1 MKIAVIPPAS
11 LLHTYGIL
19 GDKYHLCLSHEVLTN
34 HSYAEFYQRR
44 RQEGDFVILD
54 NSAHEQLEGQSLD
67 QLVLAAK
74 TIGPSEIVLPD
85 RLFFGDDTIERS
97 TEAYARLRQE
107 FPATKLMGVPQ
118 GRTISEWVT
127 CLNALLSLGVD
138 TIGISKDYEVW
149 PGGLACR
156 VADVGER
163 HPSVDI
169 HMLGWGREL
178 WQLREIEESGLVRG
192 VDSAKPIVYAL
203 HGVELPDVISRET
216 TPKYPRRKN
225 DFFVGPEDGEY
236 PEEFHRIARANIAAF
251 RREARGARHVHAI
264 TTNHAV
270 GGLYTSTGVGTPTA
284 GTAFVYE

>member
-1 MKIAVIPPAS
+1 MKIAVIPPAT
-11 LLHTYGIL
+11 LLQSYGIL

-34 HSYAEFYQRR
+34 VGYAEFYQRR

-67 QLVLAAK
+67 QLVLAAQY
-74 TIGPSEIVLPD
+74 IGPSEIVLPD
-85 RLFFGDDTIERS
+85 RLFFGDDTLERS
-97 TEAYARLRQE
+97 TEAYERLRTE
-107 FPATKLMGVPQ
+107 FPSTKLMGVPQ

-127 CLNALLSLGVD
+127 CLEGLLQLGVD

-156 VADVGER
+156 VLDVGER

-169 HMLGWGREL
+169 HLLGWGREL
-178 WQLREIEESGLVRG
+178 WQLRNLEESGLVRG

-203 HGVELPDVISRET
+203 HGVELPDVITPET
-216 TPKYPRRKN
+216 APKYPRRKN
-225 DFFVGPEDGEY
+225 DFFVGPKSGEY

-251 RREARGARHVHAI
+251 RREARGARHTHTISTDV
-264 TTNHAV
+264 TTGSLHQGA
-270 GGLYTSTGVGTPTA
+270 GAGSSTA
-284 GTAFVYE
+284 GAAFVYE